1 MVSDG
6 QSRPNPYYQVDPPKR
21 SKAKEEEL
29 PKSYKNAIKPKR
41 IEVLTNGRKKFV
53 YDCKHCGKETKTDA
67 RKTWK
72 SAFCDKKCSNEWQKY
87 GRSPPR
93 FSQAARQ
100 KISDTHKELWADSE
114 HRAKRMEAHRKATQT
129 PEYRAKHKKAAK
141 EVASR
146 PEWRKK
152 QSEAHRGKKRP
163 LEVGKKISAA
173 KMGHPV
179 SDETRKK
186 LSDAN
191 KGEKNPSY
199 KDGRSSERQ
208 LFYRSWIWRKQRE
221 RVLERD
227 NRICQGCGWTE
238 NEVKRLEGHHIDPL
252 AETDQDWNNYPDDL
266 VVPLCDVC
274 HPKADSQD
282 ERMKGPLNGRGEAA
296 KPERLNNPKYRQ
308 LKLDDLP

>member
-1 MVSDG
+1 MSGGSSKPD
-6 QSRPNPYYQVDPPKR
+6 PYHQKDPPKR
-21 SKAKEEEL
+21 RKAKEL
-29 PKSYKNAIKPKR
+29 PKSYRNAVKPKR
-41 IEVLTNGRKKFV
+41 IEVLPNGRKKFV
-53 YDCKHCGKETKTDA
+53 YDCRHCGKEKTFDK
-67 RKTWK
+67 RKTK
-72 SAFCDKKCSNEWQKY
+72 KNAFCDRKCSHEWQKY
-87 GRSPPR
+87 GRPPPI

-100 KISDTHKELWADSE
+100 KISDTHKELWADSK

-146 PEWRKK
+146 PEWKKK

-163 LEVGKKISAA
+163 SEVGRKISAV

-186 LSDAN
+186 LSEAN
-191 KGEKNPSY
+191 KGENNPSY

-221 RVLERD
+221 RILERD
-227 NRICQGCGWTE
+227 KHTCQGCGWTE
-238 NEVKRLEGHHIDPL
+238 NEVKRLEGHHVDPL
-252 AETDQDWNNYPDDL
+252 AETEHDWNNYPDDL

-282 ERMKGPLNGRGEAA
+282 ERMKWPLNGRGDSA
-296 KPERLNNPKYRQ
+296 KPERLNNPKNRQ
-308 LKLDDLP
+308 LKLDGLP